1 MMSIYKKLTYLII
14 AICAA
19 AVLTGCSVISGI
31 FVRDGANNQN
41 MGYDIISVSRVEDTK
56 NNCFYV
62 EKKDGTYQQLY
73 LGRATFYSGRS
84 YLNED
89 SVAWFGKDYSRI
101 PTMNKGEKIVFRSRN
116 EFDEIFKIQRFEDLG
131 FTIGICGLSRSD
143 TGRYRFS
150 TNRDD
155 MQINPDSSAS
165 ALYELGEHTATLE
178 QIGGIKLRSGNISR
192 AGTVVGL
199 EEGRSYQTDVY
210 VGTNVV
216 KYSLVADVRAFVTM
230 ESYSIRQYDYD
241 QSHVISFEFPN
252 GFESGYY
259 LVGGFGFVRY
269 INSDKNF
276 SESMDMNIPAGTDVG
291 NDGVRK
297 EEETEKPLSDVKK
310 RDSFRLDSDGMKKVI
325 VVYSEGNNEDMSGT
339 IAPPVAR
346 IYGNDVV
353 YTLSKDT
360 DAENT
365 LSGIFELNA
374 GDYTIEVSGL
384 YLRDYEYKVI
394 KLENEDE

>member
-1 MMSIYKKLTYLII
+1 
-14 AICAA
+14 
-19 AVLTGCSVISGI
+19 
-31 FVRDGANNQN
+31 
-41 MGYDIISVSRVEDTK
+41 
-56 NNCFYV
+56 
-62 EKKDGTYQQLY
+62 
-73 LGRATFYSGRS
+73 
-84 YLNED
+84 
-89 SVAWFGKDYSRI
+89 
-101 PTMNKGEKIVFRSRN
+101 
-116 EFDEIFKIQRFEDLG
+116 
-131 FTIGICGLSRSD
+131 
-143 TGRYRFS
+143 
-150 TNRDD
+150 
-155 MQINPDSSAS
+155 
-165 ALYELGEHTATLE
+165 
-178 QIGGIKLRSGNISR
+178 
-192 AGTVVGL
+192 
-199 EEGRSYQTDVY
+199 
-210 VGTNVV
+210 
-216 KYSLVADVRAFVTM
+216 M

-269 INSDKNF
+269 IDSDKNF

-297 EEETEKPLSDVKK
+297 EEETKKPLSDVKK

-346 IYGNDVV
+346 IYGDDVV
-353 YTLSKDT
+353 YTLSKDA

-394 KLENEDE
+394 KLENADE